1 MNTIDKVEAIKEQAL
16 YLKYYFTNGD
26 VKILPRSIYELI
38 SLRDVFVEEV
48 RPVVEAEKLKEEP
61 SANILNLAENLK
73 AVMNCQLDNLLNQC
87 IAWQNAA
94 IELYE
99 LNQKIEQTRSFEL
112 CKKRDEIMSYDVI
125 NKTLFPA

>member
-16 YLKYYFTNGD
+16 YLKYYFANGD
-26 VKILPRSIYELI
+26 VKILPRAIYELI
-38 SLRDVFVEEV
+38 ATRDVFVEEV
-48 RPVVEAEKLKEEP
+48 RPIIEAEKQKEKP

-73 AVMNCQLDNLLNQC
+73 EVMSPQLDTLLNQC
-87 IAWQNAA
+87 VVWQNAA

-99 LNQKIEQTRSFEL
+99 LNQKIEQTRSFDM